1 MKKLLLILLTLQSAI
16 LFSQEKNDSAK
27 IFYYFF
33 NTDPYNAEVIY
44 KDSTFGY
51 TPLKFFSNDKLE
63 GNIIFRK
70 NDFQDKIFDLN
81 NYDFNKGE
89 LLELEPINRKE
100 NKLVF
105 IDKETQFKTKRN
117 FNIIGGLGVG
127 TLASFIATVH
137 FKNIANNSYDNYTNT
152 LDKSELD
159 KSNRYDVYSA
169 ITLIAMQAALAGLVY
184 FLFFDK

>member
-1 MKKLLLILLTLQSAI
+1 MKKLLLILLIFQSSI
-16 LFSQEKNDSAK
+16 LLSQENNDSAK
-27 IFYYFF
+27 IYYYFF

-44 KDSTFGY
+44 KDSTLGY
-51 TPLKFFSNDKLE
+51 TPLRFFAKDKLD
-63 GNIIFRK
+63 GNILFKK
-70 NDFQDKIFDLN
+70 NDFKDKIFDLN

-89 LLELEPINRKE
+89 LLELEPINKKE

-105 IDKETQFKTKRN
+105 INKETQFKTKRN
-117 FNIIGGLGVG
+117 FNLIGGLGVG

-137 FKNIANNSYDNYTNT
+137 FKNIANTSYDNYTNT

-169 ITLIAMQAALAGLVY
+169 LTLVAMQAALAGLVY